1 MKLLWGFT
9 AVRRTVNQ
17 IVDRIIQSD
26 KERISEIWEL
36 KNEIRDLTKRLD
48 TMEVMREL
56 DKMADAGTE
65 EMVLYALE
73 WIEKHETQSQDTL
86 KFKEDM
92 SIRVRILEDGDTLTG
107 KQLAKAIM
115 KQLRKAGKK

>member
-92 SIRVRILEDGDTLTG
+92 SIRVRILEDG
-107 KQLAKAIM
+107 IPSPVNN
-115 KQLRKAGKK
+115 